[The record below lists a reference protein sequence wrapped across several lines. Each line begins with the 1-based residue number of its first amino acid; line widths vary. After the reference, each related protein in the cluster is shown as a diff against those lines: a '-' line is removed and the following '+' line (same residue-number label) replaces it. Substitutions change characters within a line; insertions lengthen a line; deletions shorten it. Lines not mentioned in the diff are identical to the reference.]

1 MGAARGLAG
10 GAGGVRLRRGGGAG
24 AWGCGEWGAQ
34 GAWGCGEGR
43 PKGRPAPAR
52 ARCGARPGAARG
64 GPGGVRVRRIRGA
77 GRVRLGWAGLRLGAA
92 PAGHVV
98 PGAHGGGAAGRAG
111 REGAGARRAVVFER
125 TRYPPDAKGVR
136 RPAVARL
143 RPVPGPLGLLP
154 HGREVVRRDAR
165 HLGEGHDGLARGEL
179 PPVEVLLPG
188 CRAAPRAGGQ
198 GVGVSPLRPTSS
210 RSRSANSLICGS
222 SSSGR
227 AFQRDMV
234 FFPSPCVSPGVCLLV
249 PRRGRPPARASRP
262 VRRRAGPGPA
272 AGRPR
277 ACVEP
282 DVRS

>member
-1 MGAARGLAG
+1 MGLRRVGGPGGVGLRRMG
-10 GAGGVRLRRGGGAG
+10 RPGGVRLRRVRGV
-24 AWGCGEWGAQ
+24 
-34 GAWGCGEGR
+34 GR
-43 PKGRPAPAR
+43 VRFR
-52 ARCGARPGAARG
+52 RLG

-92 PAGHVV
+92 LAGHVV
-98 PGAHGGGAAGRAG
+98 PGAHGGGARGGGAAGRAG

-198 GVGVSPLRPTSS
+198 GVGGQPAPADESAQSAGELPDLRIEFFGQSVPTRHGLLPFPLR
-210 RSRSANSLICGS
+210 
-222 SSSGR
+222 
-227 AFQRDMV
+227 
-234 FFPSPCVSPGVCLLV
+234 V
-249 PRRGRPPARASRP
+249 PRGVLACTAPWPASGPCSPARPPQGR
-262 VRRRAGPGPA
+262 PGPA